1 MRGRFRWSSVFKILE
16 PISLPPTDML
26 RPREKSTKARRK
38 MGALSQCPTAA
49 VAALSIIGCDL
60 WWANLPP
67 FQLTDDAVIGAGYSL
82 PNASVMASYRRGRRN
97 GCSSRRGYL
106 IGLGHNADISAAT
119 GVPCH
124 RPNIMER
131 AQNRIVSTI
140 MIGKSFWYCFCLCLS
155 KSSCLTEWKTIF
167 LASFMVGSPD
177 QTRSYAHHQPKIK
190 HFMGARVPTR
200 SARCIVATSGL
211 PQKLRQLGN
220 VRRDQAH
227 LSEKLAERVYARWR

>member
-1 MRGRFRWSSVFKILE
+1 LDRQESSLSVLTPTMRGRFRWSSVFKILE
-16 PISLPPTDML
+16 PISLPPTDTL

-38 MGALSQCPTAA
+38 RGALSQYPTAA
-49 VAALSIIGCDL
+49 VSMLSIIECDL

-131 AQNRIVSTI
+131 APNRIVSTI
-140 MIGKSFWYCFCLCLS
+140 MIGKYFQCSPSCLCLS
-155 KSSCLTEWKTIF
+155 KNFCSASTCRAEWKTTF
-167 LASFMVGSPD
+167 LASLTV
-177 QTRSYAHHQPKIK
+177 
-190 HFMGARVPTR
+190 
-200 SARCIVATSGL
+200 
-211 PQKLRQLGN
+211 
-220 VRRDQAH
+220 
-227 LSEKLAERVYARWR
+227 